1 MREQV
6 DFSKKIL
13 DKGVFVSNKSW
24 RFLFKTSNNLFS
36 ISGTDAI
43 KYLAPVKAEQLGGVV
58 VAQLIAQ
65 LHPIAEDPGSNPV
78 IGNFYRT

>member
-1 MREQV
+1 MISQKKFLTRGSLFQTNLG
-6 DFSKKIL
+6 DFCSKHQ
-13 DKGVFVSNKSW
+13 
-24 RFLFKTSNNLFS
+24 TTYFS

-65 LHPIAEDPGSNPV
+65 LLPIAEDPGSNPV